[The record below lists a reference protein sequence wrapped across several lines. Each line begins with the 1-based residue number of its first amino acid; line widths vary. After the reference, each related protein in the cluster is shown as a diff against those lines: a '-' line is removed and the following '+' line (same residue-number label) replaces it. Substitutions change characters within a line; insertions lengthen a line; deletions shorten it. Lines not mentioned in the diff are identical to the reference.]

1 VWAVCPQNLGPLL
14 RRRQPPLFHCGHAL
28 LRSGTQLESF
38 YSCNRRE
45 GSVSQDTRRRVDR
58 RLLAFFNHAESYHE
72 IESEATDGSPTRL
85 PGLPQETRSQEA
97 ADKLRG
103 HLDLMDKEDLI
114 EIEHSSLA
122 NAFVVKG
129 LTPKGRNFLDS
140 IR

>member
-1 VWAVCPQNLGPLL
+1 MLL
-14 RRRQPPLFHCGHAL
+14 
-28 LRSGTQLESF
+28 
-38 YSCNRRE
+38 
-45 GSVSQDTRRRVDR
+45 
-58 RLLAFFNHAESYHE
+58 E
-72 IESEATDGSPTRL
+72 IEGGKTVFETHSSEEASIL

-97 ADKLRG
+97 ADKPRG

-129 LTPKGRNFLDS
+129 LTPKGRNLIDT